1 MAGDDILWR
10 QLLALSRRPDLTL
23 QTQLRAA
30 IAQAVLDRRLPPGTA
45 LPSSRRL
52 AEILGISRNTVILA
66 YGQLAQEG
74 FIAARS
80 RSRPMVDPAALV
92 NAARAA
98 GVRPD
103 TPLRRPDWARR
114 LLSRPS
120 RTRHVTKPLD
130 WYNYR
135 FPFVYGQ
142 PDPALFPIAEW
153 REVVQMS
160 LRSVAIRDWAGDH
173 VDADDPLLIEQ
184 LQKRVLPRRG
194 IWVSPDEILVTI
206 GAQQALSLA
215 AGLLLGSGR
224 TVAIEQPG
232 YPDIR
237 NLCRQFGARIRPL
250 PMDRHG
256 LRLGD
261 GLAGCDMLFVQP
273 SHQNPTTVTMPLAR
287 RQELLQAAS
296 AHDVVIVEDDYDSE
310 LTFVGDATPAL
321 KALDRDG
328 RVIYVGSVSKTL
340 APGLRL
346 GFMVAAPEFIAEAR
360 AMRRLTARH
369 PPANNQ
375 RAVALFLQ
383 LGHHDAAIKR
393 LIAAYRDRAAAIAE
407 GLRIHLPDFA
417 FQPPAGGSALW
428 AAGPAGLSMTTVA
441 AIAAA
446 QGLLFDPG
454 AVFFDHPAPPDN
466 VLRLGYSAIPIDRIG
481 PGIQLLARLVRAER
495 PIPLHQDHS
504 TKSDAVRA

>member
-1 MAGDDILWR
+1 MAADDILWR
-10 QLLALSRRPDLTL
+10 QLLTLSRRPDLTL
-23 QTQLRAA
+23 QAQLRGAV
-30 IAQAVLDRRLPPGTA
+30 AQAVLDRRLPPGTE

-66 YGQLAQEG
+66 YDQLTQEG
-74 FIAARS
+74 FVAARS
-80 RSRPMVDPAALV
+80 RSRHMVDPAALE

-103 TPLRRPDWARR
+103 APARRPDWTAR
-114 LLSRPS
+114 LTGRPS
-120 RTRHVTKPLD
+120 RTRYVTKPVD

-142 PDPALFPIAEW
+142 PDPTLFPITEW
-153 REVVQMS
+153 REVVQLS

-194 IWVSPDEILVTI
+194 IWVSPEQILVTL
-206 GAQQALSLA
+206 GAQQALYLA
-215 AGLLLGSGR
+215 ASLLLGPEK
-224 TVAIEQPG
+224 TAAIEQPG

-237 NLCRQFGARIRPL
+237 NLCRQFGARVQHL

-256 LRLGD
+256 LRPGA
-261 GLAGCDMLFVQP
+261 GLAGCDLLFVQP

-287 RQELLQAAS
+287 RQELLEAAS
-296 AHDVVIVEDDYDSE
+296 AHDVIVVEDDYDSE
-310 LTFVGDATPAL
+310 LTFVGEATPAL
-321 KALDRDG
+321 KALDRDD

-346 GFMVAAPEFIAEAR
+346 GFVVAAPEFIAEAR

-393 LIAAYRDRAAAIAE
+393 LIAAYRERAAAIGE
-407 GLRIHLPDFA
+407 GLRTYLPEFDFRL
-417 FQPPAGGSALW
+417 PAGGSALW
-428 AAGPAGLSMTTVA
+428 AEGPADVSMNAVA
-441 AIAAA
+441 AAAA
-446 QGLLFDPG
+446 PQGLLFDPG
-454 AVFFDHPAPPDN
+454 AVFFDRPVPPEN
-466 VLRLGYSAIPIDRIG
+466 VVRLGYSAIPLDRIE
-481 PGIQLLARLVRAER
+481 PGIQLMARLVRAAR
-495 PIPLHQDHS
+495 HGTRQ
-504 TKSDAVRA
+504 AGVG